1 MKNILK
7 KLLLCLLLLAF
18 ATACTNENMALQ
30 YPEGIEGK
38 VVIRSYNAM
47 QDSLQI
53 NAGGKLLQINKKDAF
68 KGKIVTDYQFVFYD
82 NAERHINI
90 INKATGDI
98 LQSYTFTTKKPIDTL
113 SFYGKENI
121 WVENVMSNPPG
132 ALSSTGKTGY
142 RFTFPTLNRLSK
154 SGYDGPLDAV
164 IKKVNGQ
171 VLGIA
176 ENITNDSFSTFVE
189 FPYGSPPILNIELV
203 KHGTTE
209 SYVNGQKVL
218 VQIVMQNNKS
228 RLIVLDEKANENGI
242 FTGVDGTLNLV
253 DFFDFQP

>member
-7 KLLLCLLLLAF
+7 KLIPCLLF
-18 ATACTNENMALQ
+18 AVFVTACTNENMALQ

-53 NAGGKLLQINKKDAF
+53 NAGGKFLQINKKDAF
-68 KGKIVTDYQFVFYD
+68 KGKIVTDYQFVFYN

-132 ALSSTGKTGY
+132 ALSSTGQTGY
-142 RFTFPTLNRLSK
+142 RFTFPTLNRFSN
-154 SGYDGPLDAV
+154 SGYDGPLDAI

-176 ENITNDSFSTFVE
+176 ENITKDSFSTFLE

-209 SYVNGQKVL
+209 SYVSGQKVL

-253 DFFDFQP
+253 DFFDF